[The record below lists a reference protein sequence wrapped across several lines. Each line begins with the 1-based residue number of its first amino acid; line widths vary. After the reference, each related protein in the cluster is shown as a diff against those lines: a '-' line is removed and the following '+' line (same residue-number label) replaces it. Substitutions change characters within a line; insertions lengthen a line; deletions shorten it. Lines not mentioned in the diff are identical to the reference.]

1 MLFLLATES
10 LESSVL
16 LRLSTLGNGDVFVA
30 SNAGHDDDAEGR
42 VAEARRPVVDQ
53 EPLEHH
59 HGPMDTTAL
68 PGALVAAGNDYLT
81 RLSTER
87 GLSSHTV
94 AAYDRDLH
102 QFFVFLSRLDIEEL
116 SLVDRRVVRRF
127 LASLGT
133 RGFAARSIGR
143 KASSVQAFFED
154 AARRGL
160 VATNPVEGLRRPKRP
175 TLLPK
180 ALPARTVGSMI
191 EAVDGDDPVSL
202 RDRAILELLYGSGL
216 RVSEMAALT
225 VSDIDGPHFLKV
237 LGKGNKERTVP
248 VGRPAR
254 DALNRYLADA
264 RPELAGERSGDVLW
278 VGVRGGPLGTRGL
291 RRVVRSRVATFPH
304 ALRHSFATHLLEGGA
319 DLRTVQ
325 DLLGHADLATTQI
338 YTSVTR
344 RHIKAMYERSHPRA

>member
-1 MLFLLATES
+1 M
-10 LESSVL
+10 
-16 LRLSTLGNGDVFVA
+16 
-30 SNAGHDDDAEGR
+30 
-42 VAEARRPVVDQ
+42 
-53 EPLEHH
+53 
-59 HGPMDTTAL
+59 
-68 PGALVAAGNDYLT
+68 
-81 RLSTER
+81 
-87 GLSSHTV
+87 
-94 AAYDRDLH
+94 
-102 QFFVFLSRLDIEEL
+102 
-116 SLVDRRVVRRF
+116 
-127 LASLGT
+127 
-133 RGFAARSIGR
+133 
-143 KASSVQAFFED
+143 
-154 AARRGL
+154 
-160 VATNPVEGLRRPKRP
+160 
-175 TLLPK
+175 
-180 ALPARTVGSMI
+180 
-191 EAVDGDDPVSL
+191 SL

-225 VSDIDGPHFLKV
+225 VSDIGGPHFLTV

-254 DALNRYLADA
+254 DALNRYLAES

-291 RRVVRSRVATFPH
+291 RRVVRGRVATFPH

>member
-1 MLFLLATES
+1 M
-10 LESSVL
+10 
-16 LRLSTLGNGDVFVA
+16 DVFVVSSA
-30 SNAGHDDDAEGR
+30 STEP
-42 VAEARRPVVDQ
+42 VALRQPVVDQ
-53 EPLEHH
+53 EPLEGH
-59 HGPMDTTAL
+59 HGRMDTTGL

-133 RGFAARSIGR
+133 RGFSARSVGR
-143 KASSVQAFFED
+143 KASSIQAFFDD

-180 ALPARTVGSMI
+180 ALPARAVGSMI
-191 EAVDGDDPVSL
+191 DAVDGDDPVSL

-216 RVSEMAALT
+216 RVSEMAMLT
-225 VSDIDGPHFLKV
+225 VSDIAGPHFLKV

-248 VGRPAR
+248 VGR
-254 DALNRYLADA
+254 
-264 RPELAGERSGDVLW
+264 
-278 VGVRGGPLGTRGL
+278 
-291 RRVVRSRVATFPH
+291 RREMP
-304 ALRHSFATHLLEGGA
+304 
-319 DLRTVQ
+319 
-325 DLLGHADLATTQI
+325 
-338 YTSVTR
+338 
-344 RHIKAMYERSHPRA
+344 